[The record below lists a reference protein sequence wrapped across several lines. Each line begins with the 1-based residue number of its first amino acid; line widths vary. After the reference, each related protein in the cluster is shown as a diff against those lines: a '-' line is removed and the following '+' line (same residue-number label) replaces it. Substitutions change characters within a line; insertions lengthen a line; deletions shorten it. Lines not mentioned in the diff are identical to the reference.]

1 MVTISA
7 VHVVRHESGFKADQ
21 SASYDPVTDEIDHC
35 RSDTDSTERDESLI
49 GEVPEEE
56 EGEEEGMAT
65 TLHLISLIS
74 IFAAIIAGSA
84 LILLAVMDTVNYYEA
99 HNLLLRICFA
109 GLVVQSTGTVIV
121 YARDVLGLYIHL
133 RRVENRSDWGS
144 QSFKAGIWYVIL
156 SFMMQVFGNDR
167 LISNSATLSILTIVV
182 EVCLGVV
189 FIALLA
195 PKREQFRHATILE
208 WVIAFIGAIYV
219 WLFGGFFSRYS
230 AHILLK

>member
-21 SASYDPVTDEIDHC
+21 SASYNPATDEIDHC
-35 RSDTDSTERDESLI
+35 RSDTDSAGRDESVL
-49 GEVPEEE
+49 GEIPGEE
-56 EGEEEGMAT
+56 EGEEEEGMAT
-65 TLHLISLIS
+65 TLRLISLIS
-74 IFAAIIAGSA
+74 IFAAVIAGSA

-156 SFMMQVFGNDR
+156 SFMMQVFGNR
-167 LISNSATLSILTIVV
+167 LANI
-182 EVCLGVV
+182 
-189 FIALLA
+189 
-195 PKREQFRHATILE
+195 K
-208 WVIAFIGAIYV
+208 
-219 WLFGGFFSRYS
+219 
-230 AHILLK
+230 